1 MEKITRNPQIKD
13 YQIRRFFVQPRRVTL
28 NAIVRG
34 LTAST
39 LVLIFLATFYPAA
52 AFAEEQKKV
61 QDQQPAEEPIQITA
75 DRLESN
81 AEQKYAEFIGNVKAS
96 QGNFKIN
103 SDTLRIYYSG
113 DLINRD
119 KQATNENLLNK
130 IVAKG
135 NVEILSDQYEAKT
148 DEAQYDVKT
157 MTIVLAGENST
168 VTSGQNSISGSKI
181 ILYRADGRVKVEG
194 GKNRVNAVFFSKGKV
209 TDMFGEGKSEK
220 KSKNVKE

>member
-34 LTAST
+34 LRAST

>member
-34 LTAST
+34 LRAST

-52 AFAEEQKKV
+52 AFAEEQTKV

-130 IVAKG
+130 IIAKG

-168 VTSGQNSISGSKI
+168 VTSGQNSISGSKS
-181 ILYRADGRVKVEG
+181 ILYRADGRGKVEG

>member
-1 MEKITRNPQIKD
+1 M
-13 YQIRRFFVQPRRVTL
+13 QPRRVTL

-34 LTAST
+34 FTAST

-61 QDQQPAEEPIQITA
+61 QDQQPAEEPIQIMA

-119 KQATNENLLNK
+119 SQASNENMLNK
-130 IVAKG
+130 IVARG
-135 NVEILSDQYEAKT
+135 NVKILSDQYEAKT

-168 VTSGQNSISGSKI
+168 VTSCKNSISGSKI

-209 TDMFGEGKSEK
+209 TDMFGEDNSKK
-220 KSKNVKE
+220 KSKEVKE

>member
-34 LTAST
+34 LRAST

-103 SDTLRIYYSG
+103 SDTLRI
-113 DLINRD
+113 
-119 KQATNENLLNK
+119 LL
-130 IVAKG
+130 
-135 NVEILSDQYEAKT
+135 L
-148 DEAQYDVKT
+148 
-157 MTIVLAGENST
+157 
-168 VTSGQNSISGSKI
+168 
-181 ILYRADGRVKVEG
+181 R
-194 GKNRVNAVFFSKGKV
+194 
-209 TDMFGEGKSEK
+209 
-220 KSKNVKE
+220 

>member
-1 MEKITRNPQIKD
+1 
-13 YQIRRFFVQPRRVTL
+13 VTL

-96 QGNFKIN
+96 HHERKF
-103 SDTLRIYYSG
+103 
-113 DLINRD
+113 
-119 KQATNENLLNK
+119 AE
-130 IVAKG
+130 
-135 NVEILSDQYEAKT
+135 
-148 DEAQYDVKT
+148 
-157 MTIVLAGENST
+157 
-168 VTSGQNSISGSKI
+168 
-181 ILYRADGRVKVEG
+181 
-194 GKNRVNAVFFSKGKV
+194 
-209 TDMFGEGKSEK
+209 
-220 KSKNVKE
+220 

>member
-1 MEKITRNPQIKD
+1 M
-13 YQIRRFFVQPRRVTL
+13 QPRRVTL

-34 LTAST
+34 FTAST
-39 LVLIFLATFYPAA
+39 LVLIFLATFYPTA

-220 KSKNVKE
+220 KSKEVKE

>member
-1 MEKITRNPQIKD
+1 MEKITKNPQIKD
-13 YQIRRFFVQPRRVTL
+13 YQIRRLFVQPRRVTL
-28 NAIVRG
+28 YAIVRG
-34 LTAST
+34 LTASA

-52 AFAEEQKKV
+52 GSAEEQKKK
-61 QDQQPAEEPIQITA
+61 QAQQPAEEPIQITA

-103 SDTLRIYYSG
+103 SDTLRIYYTG

-119 KQATNENLLNK
+119 EQSSNENILDK

-135 NVEILSDQYEAKT
+135 HVKILSDEYEAKT
-148 DEAQYDVKT
+148 DEAEYDVKT
-157 MTIVLAGENST
+157 MTVVLAGENST
-168 VTSGQNSISGSKI
+168 VTSGKNSISGSKI

-209 TDMFGEGKSEK
+209 TDMFEEDKSKK
-220 KSKNVKE
+220 KSKEVKE

>member
-1 MEKITRNPQIKD
+1 M
-13 YQIRRFFVQPRRVTL
+13 QPGRVTL

-34 LTAST
+34 FTASAFI
-39 LVLIFLATFYPAA
+39 LIFLATFCPPA

-61 QDQQPAEEPIQITA
+61 QEQQPAEEPIQITA
-75 DRLESN
+75 NKLESN

-119 KQATNENLLNK
+119 KQASNENMLNK
-130 IVAKG
+130 IVARG
-135 NVEILSDQYEAKT
+135 NVKILSDQYEAKT

-157 MTIVLAGENST
+157 MTIVLSGENST
-168 VTSGQNSISGSKI
+168 VTSGKNSISGSKI

-220 KSKNVKE
+220 KSEEEKE

>member
-1 MEKITRNPQIKD
+1 M
-13 YQIRRFFVQPRRVTL
+13 QPRRMTL

-34 LTAST
+34 FTASA
-39 LVLIFLATFYPAA
+39 LVLVFLATICPAA

-119 KQATNENLLNK
+119 KQASNENLLNK

-135 NVEILSDQYEAKT
+135 NVEILSDQYEAKA

-168 VTSGQNSISGSKI
+168 VTSGKNSISGSKI

-220 KSKNVKE
+220 KSKETKE

>member
-1 MEKITRNPQIKD
+1 MQF
-13 YQIRRFFVQPRRVTL
+13 RRMKL

-34 LTAST
+34 FTASA
-39 LVLIFLATFYPAA
+39 LVLTFLAIFCPVT
-52 AFAEEQKKV
+52 AFAEEQEKV

-81 AEQKYAEFIGNVKAS
+81 AEQQYAEFIGNVKAS
-96 QGNFKIN
+96 QGNLKIN

-119 KQATNENLLNK
+119 KQASNENMLNK

-135 NVEILSDQYEAKT
+135 NVEIFSDQYEART
-148 DEAQYDVKT
+148 EEAQYDVKT

-168 VTSGQNSISGSKI
+168 VTSGKNSLSGSKI

-209 TDMFGEGKSEK
+209 TDMFGEGKPKK
-220 KSKNVKE
+220 KSKEVTE

>member
-1 MEKITRNPQIKD
+1 MQSRQV
-13 YQIRRFFVQPRRVTL
+13 RL

-34 LTAST
+34 FTAST
-39 LVLIFLATFYPAA
+39 LVLIFMTSFCPVAS
-52 AFAEEQKKV
+52 FAEEQKKV

-81 AEQKYAEFIGNVKAS
+81 AEQNYAEFIGNVKAS
-96 QGNFKIN
+96 QGNLKIN

-119 KQATNENLLNK
+119 KQASNENMLNK

-135 NVEILSDQYEAKT
+135 NVEILSDQYEART

-157 MTIVLAGENST
+157 MTIVLTGENST
-168 VTSGQNSISGSKI
+168 VTSGKNSLSGSKI

-209 TDMFGEGKSEK
+209 TDMFGEGKSKK
-220 KSKNVKE
+220 KSKETKE

>member
-1 MEKITRNPQIKD
+1 MQL
-13 YQIRRFFVQPRRVTL
+13 RRVTL
-28 NAIVRG
+28 YAIVRG
-34 LTAST
+34 FMVSA
-39 LVLIFLATFYPAA
+39 LIFICLAAFCPAA
-52 AFAEEQKKV
+52 TFAEEQKKV

-96 QGNFKIN
+96 QGNFKII

-113 DLINRD
+113 DLINRE
-119 KQATNENLLNK
+119 KQTSNENMLNK

-135 NVEILSDQYEAKT
+135 NVKILSDQYEAKT
-148 DEAQYDVKT
+148 NEAQYDVKT

-168 VTSGQNSISGSKI
+168 VTSGKNSISGSKI

-209 TDMFGEGKSEK
+209 TDMFGEGKSK
-220 KSKNVKE
+220 NKSKEVKE

>member
-130 IVAKG
+130 IIAKG
-135 NVEILSDQYEAKT
+135 NVEILSDQYAAKT

>member
-1 MEKITRNPQIKD
+1 
-13 YQIRRFFVQPRRVTL
+13 VTL
-28 NAIVRG
+28 NAIFG
-34 LTAST
+34 GFTASV
-39 LVLIFLATFYPAA
+39 LVLIFLVTFCPAA
-52 AFAEEQKKV
+52 ALAEEQTKE
-61 QDQQPAEEPIQITA
+61 QDQKPAEEPIQITA

-119 KQATNENLLNK
+119 KQTSNENMLNK

-135 NVEILSDQYEAKT
+135 NVKILSDQYEAKA
-148 DEAQYDVKT
+148 DEAQYDVKA
-157 MTIVLAGENST
+157 MTVILAGENST
-168 VTSGQNSISGSKI
+168 VTSGKNSISGSKI

-209 TDMFGEGKSEK
+209 TDMFGEGKSKK
-220 KSKNVKE
+220 KSEEAKE